1 MPTLPHAVP
10 DARCRRPVARGRPGF
25 GHALI
30 EAVVAAFVFSVG
42 ALGLAG
48 VQLQALSSARHTGQ
62 QLQAATLAADLADLI
77 RQHPVQTP
85 RPAAGTG
92 DTAGNGE
99 ALHIGATGPAQ
110 TDCRLAACDAEQ
122 ARTWR
127 LAEWAARLQH
137 ALPGAQAQVCSRGH
151 AGSPPQTGCA
161 GATPT
166 STSTPTVPTVGSLRL
181 SWPAPPSIAV
191 QAQEPTGLAPAEAEP
206 TTQTARISPA
216 PAQTPGSL
224 ALPLVAER

>member
-1 MPTLPHAVP
+1 MPTLPSAVL
-10 DARCRRPVARGRPGF
+10 DARCRWPVARGRPGL

-48 VQLQALSSARHTGQ
+48 VQLHALSSARQTGQ
-62 QLQAATLAADLADLI
+62 HLKAATLAADLADLI
-77 RQHPVQTP
+77 RQHPLQPP
-85 RPAAGTG
+85 RPAAGAG
-92 DTAGNGE
+92 GTAGNSE
-99 ALHIGATGPAQ
+99 AQQIGASASAQ

-127 LAEWAARLQH
+127 LAEWTARLQH
-137 ALPGAQAQVCSRGH
+137 ALPGAQAQVCSHGH
-151 AGSPPQTGCA
+151 GGSPPQAGCA
-161 GATPT
+161 GAAPT
-166 STSTPTVPTVGSLRL
+166 STSNPAAPTIGSLRL

-191 QAQEPTGLAPAEAEP
+191 QTQDPSGLAPAEAEP
-206 TTQTARISPA
+206 PTRAARISPA
-216 PAQTPGSL
+216 SAQTFGRL